1 MERKCS
7 GCNKLTSNFDIVD
20 GVPRKTCITCT
31 IKRKVK
37 CKKFRE
43 THKEELKV
51 INREYRE
58 AGGEE
63 YKEYQKQYH
72 QKYHQKNIKGIYL
85 KRRYSNLF

>member
-1 MERKCS
+1 MEHKCR

-31 IKRKVK
+31 IKRNEY
-37 CKKFRE
+37 KK

-58 AGGEE
+58 KHKEE
-63 YKEYQKQYH
+63 IKKYKKEYREK
-72 QKYHQKNIKGIYL
+72 KNLIV
-85 KRRYSNLF
+85 

>member
-7 GCNKLTSNFDIVD
+7 GCNKLTSNFDTID

-37 CKKFRE
+37 CKKYRE

-58 AGGEE
+58 THKEE
-63 YKEYQKQYH
+63 YKEYQKEYRE
-72 QKYHQKNIKGIYL
+72 KKNLIV
-85 KRRYSNLF
+85 